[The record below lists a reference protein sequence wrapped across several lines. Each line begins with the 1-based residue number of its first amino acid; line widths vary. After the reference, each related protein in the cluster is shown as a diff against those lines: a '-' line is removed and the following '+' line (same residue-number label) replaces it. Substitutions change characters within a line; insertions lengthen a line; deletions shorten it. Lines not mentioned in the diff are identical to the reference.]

1 MVSTGILSIG
11 KSIENKTTYNLIGN
25 ISHLNLWSWAISGRD
40 IEEIA
45 KNPGSRDG
53 DLIAWFR
60 VKDYAKDAMTVRPS
74 TASFSG
80 SLRRKQMFLSKYDI
94 CLPMLGHGQ
103 NDGHH

>member
-25 ISHLNLWSWAISGRD
+25 ISHLNLWSWAMSGRD

-45 KNPGSRDG
+45 KNTGSRDG

-60 VKDYAKDAMTVRPS
+60 VKDYARDAMTVRPS

-80 SLRRKQMFLSKYDI
+80 SLRGKQMLLSKYDI

-103 NDGHH
+103 K